1 MSTNQAETAT
11 KGRRL
16 RATGWFF
23 VPDEGGR
30 ARRTADV
37 GWLIFG
43 ILLVF
48 VTSIRSDQITWFVD
62 FLGEVIALMPTWLE
76 SLFAVIYVVG
86 AIYAIVIVVAAI
98 AARRDHRDLLR
109 DLLLAIALALV
120 LIVVLARIV
129 SGSWPVLA
137 PEFFLGDGRV
147 FPVARIALVVAVL
160 VVAGPYLVLPLRRL
174 TWLIISSLFVVAVAL
189 GYGLPVD
196 ALGGLGVGLM
206 AGNVVLL
213 IFGSARGFPPRA
225 DVLTGMEELH
235 VPLSQLEVAEFQ
247 TWGARGFDGTTGD
260 GQAVTVRVYGRDA
273 SDAQLVSRWSRS
285 IWYRDSGPSLT
296 SSRLHQVEHE
306 ALLTISAERIGIPV
320 QGVLAAGE
328 PNEKTAMIAL
338 TARGVPLASMDPSV
352 VDDETL
358 VDMWRSVATM
368 HQNGL
373 AHGRLNPSAF
383 RVAGGVALFQN
394 FAAASSAAPEDR
406 RNGDVAEL
414 LATTSTLFGMDRSV
428 SVACDGLGDEALGEA
443 LPYVQRSALSTM
455 ARSEVPSRR
464 SFFTDLREKVAKQTG
479 VEAPKPAQLTRLS
492 WKSLAM
498 FGLTLLAGYALFG
511 MLAGIDFASVWEEL
525 QGADWAW
532 ILLGLIVATSTLWT
546 DALSWMSAVIAPLPL
561 RPTVQLES
569 SIKFIQLAI
578 GGAAGRMATNVTYLR
593 KFGVNATDAVTQG
606 GVDSLAGFIIQ
617 IAILILAIVVGNV
630 DLIPDDVTVDVN
642 WLMVIGLVLFA
653 VIVTALMLR
662 FVPAIRE
669 RVFPPAKQMWDGL
682 RDLATDPSRMIG
694 LFGFNLGSQLL
705 FGLSLWLTALAFGVV
720 LPFLTVVVIY
730 VAMALLGGLLPVPGG
745 VGVSEAVLTAGLT
758 AVGVDQAT
766 AFAIA
771 VVFRV
776 SSAYLPPVWG
786 WFSLQ
791 WLQRN
796 DYL

>member
-1 MSTNQAETAT
+1 MDTDAADPTTPNHP
-11 KGRRL
+11 L

-37 GWLIFG
+37 AWLIFG
-43 ILLVF
+43 VLVIF
-48 VTSIRSDQITWFVD
+48 VTSIGSDQTAWFID
-62 FLGEVIALMPTWLE
+62 FLAEVIALLPSWLE

-98 AARRDHRDLLR
+98 VARREHGDLVR
-109 DLLLAIALALV
+109 DLLLAIGLALAL
-120 LIVVLARIV
+120 IFGLAWLV
-129 SGSWPVLA
+129 SGSWPVVA
-137 PEFFLGDGRV
+137 PEFFSGDDPA
-147 FPVARIALVVAVL
+147 FPVARIALVAAVL

-174 TWLIISSLFVVAVAL
+174 TWFIIISMFVVAIAL
-189 GYGLPVD
+189 GYGFPGD
-196 ALGGLGVGLM
+196 ALGGLGIGLV
-206 AGNVVLL
+206 AANTILL
-213 IFGSARGFPPRA
+213 IYGSAKGFPPKA
-225 DVLTGMEELH
+225 DVLTGMEELRL
-235 VPLSQLEVAEFQ
+235 PLSSLEVADFQ
-247 TWGARGFDGTTGD
+247 AWGDRRFEGTTDD
-260 GQAVTVRVYGRDA
+260 GRAVSIRVYGRDA
-273 SDAQLVSRWSRS
+273 TDAQLVSRWWRS

-306 ALLTISAERIGIPV
+306 ALLTISAERAGVPV
-320 QGVLAAGE
+320 QSVLAAGE

-338 TARGVPLASMDPSV
+338 TAHGEPLASMDP
-352 VDDETL
+352 DDVEDGTL
-358 VDMWRSVATM
+358 VGVWRAVGTM
-368 HQNGL
+368 HENGL
-373 AHGRLNPSAF
+373 AHGRLNPHAF
-383 RVAGGVALFQN
+383 RVADAVALFQD

-414 LATTSTLFGMDRSV
+414 LATTSTMFGTDRSV
-428 SVACDGLGDEALGEA
+428 TAAREGLGASALAEA
-443 LPYVQRSALSTM
+443 LPYIQRSALSTE
-455 ARSEVPSRR
+455 ARGEVSSKR
-464 SFFTDLREKVAKQTG
+464 SFFADLRDEVANQTG

-492 WKSLAM
+492 WKSFAM
-498 FGLTLLAGYALFG
+498 FGLTLLAGYALIG
-511 MLAGIDFASVWEEL
+511 MLAGIDFVAVWEEL
-525 QGADWAW
+525 QGANWAW
-532 ILLGLIVATSTLWT
+532 ILLGLIVATATLWT
-546 DALSWMSAVIAPLPL
+546 DALSWMSAVTAPLAL
-561 RPTVQLES
+561 RPTVQLQS

-606 GVDSLAGFIIQ
+606 GVDSLAGFIVQ
-617 IAILILAIVVGNV
+617 ITILLLAILIGNV
-630 DLIPDDVTVDVN
+630 DLIPDDASVDIN

-653 VIVTALMLR
+653 VIVSAIMLR
-662 FVPAIRE
+662 FAPAIRE
-669 RVFPPAKQMWDGL
+669 RVIPPAKQMWGGL
-682 RDLATDPSRMIG
+682 KALATDPSRLIG

-720 LPFLTVVVIY
+720 LPILTMVVIY
-730 VAMALLGGLLPVPGG
+730 VGMALLGGLLPIPGG
-745 VGVSEAVLTAGLT
+745 VGVSEAVLTAGLI
-758 AVGVDQAT
+758 AVGVDEST